1 METEFQRSVNHG
13 GSLRV
18 ENVQALA
25 SKNLTEIPPR
35 YLRPEAEL
43 VPVFADDSVH
53 IPVIDMGKLHDDQHP
68 FIKQGEMER
77 LHSAC
82 TEWGFFQVHDQ
93 SLNLTYN
100 NNIMV
105 NNGYWLFDLWYI
117 MYVIEKCYTF

>member
-1 METEFQRSVNHG
+1 METESQTSVDHG
-13 GSLRV
+13 GSLPPV

-25 SKNLTEIPPR
+25 SKNLKEIPPR

-43 VPVFADDSVH
+43 DPVAAEDSDH
-53 IPVIDMGKLHDDQHP
+53 IPVIDVAKLHDDQHP

-93 SLNLTYN
+93 SLINL
-100 NNIMV
+100 
-105 NNGYWLFDLWYI
+105 
-117 MYVIEKCYTF
+117 